1 MRAGLFT
8 RVVSLEARKQM
19 SYRVDF
25 WINAVMG
32 FVAELTIAYFLWAA
46 IFQARGADRIGGFT
60 FEGMALY
67 YVAAILLAKLVR
79 GQSKDLTIARDIYE
93 GSLTRYLIYPCSYV
107 LFKYAEHLGSLVP
120 ALLQTLVFG
129 VMALFWM
136 QIPGD
141 VQIDS
146 LSVAMA
152 LTLVVVANMLA
163 FLLRFPIQGV
173 AFWADNVWSLNVM
186 LRLATELLGGL
197 LLPLSLFPP
206 AAQAFL
212 AWLPFP
218 YFFYVPV
225 QTLFGRV
232 SVGEW
237 LAALGVM
244 SVWCVVIGAIGAMVW
259 RRGHRVYTGV
269 GI

>member
-32 FVAELTIAYFLWAA
+32 FVAELTIAYYLWAA
-46 IFQARGADRIGGFT
+46 IFQARGTDRIGGFT
-60 FEGMALY
+60 FEGMVLY

-79 GQSKDLTIARDIYE
+79 GQEKDLTIARDIYE
-93 GSLTRYLIYPCSYV
+93 GSLTRYLIYPCSYI
-107 LFKYAEHLGSLVP
+107 LFKYAEHVGSLVP

-129 VMALFWM
+129 GVALFWLKS
-136 QIPGD
+136 PED
-141 VQIDS
+141 VRINGQ
-146 LSVAMA
+146 SVVMA
-152 LTLVVVANMLA
+152 LTLVAVANVLA
-163 FLLRFPIQGV
+163 FLMRFPIQGV

-206 AAQAFL
+206 AAQGFL

-232 SVGEW
+232 SLEEW
-237 LAALGVM
+237 LTALSVM
-244 SVWCVVIGAIGAMVW
+244 GVWCLVIGAVGALVW